1 MCNELSGREGG
12 IPLCGEVLKMG
23 FSQGRKCLQLAK
35 NTHCPQLPAP
45 MWLYLQRGGPRGDTG
60 FAFLAWLQ
68 ANSRRYQRDGDGEML
83 LSSGGTRRKPSSL

>member
-45 MWLYLQRGGPRGDTG
+45 MWLYLQRGGPEGTQGLRSWRGCKQTPGDTKG
-60 FAFLAWLQ
+60 MVTERCSVL
-68 ANSRRYQRDGDGEML
+68 RRN
-83 LSSGGTRRKPSSL
+83 